1 MNMEDNGWEEFFN
14 MYQKSTRRSFRF
26 DNMYE
31 KLLALYNTSVRKKIS
46 SWSRTSQ
53 KRQDIEQS
61 LDLLNAVF
69 EYRRNPDM
77 ELFLRKNQDLEE
89 QRQFVHQLWREFRN
103 NTEDDFYRI
112 ISDMFKDID
121 RGLGND

>member
-1 MNMEDNGWEEFFN
+1 MEDNGWEEFFN